1 MPGSVTRCGNGTR
14 AVRSPAE
21 RSRLS
26 GSSPTA
32 SQAAFGAD
40 ETGGVEPQ
48 GLRVVLV
55 HVIKRIGLGS
65 EEGLGAGKVR
75 EEFGR
80 AQCRRPGEAAV
91 EMAPRDLK
99 SPERN
104 IGKVRIEP
112 RLGVARQEPGAH
124 SRLGRA
130 FRPARSPSDAGGRVG
145 RPCRFP
151 QETAM
156 PGCPLKVQCMRR
168 KPRHQEEPRAV
179 CIRRDLDERSEGST
193 SVAVE
198 RGESAG
204 ANGAQEVLS
213 QANPVEIRTDRGGQG
228 GCSWHCSS
236 PIWRAAITISRQ
248 VVGIPCDPALKQGSA
263 SRGPGLAMR
272 GEWTPLRHRKAAFRQ
287 EFASVALTGLT
298 PRASPIRRDS

>member
-55 HVIKRIGLGS
+55 HVIKRIGLGT

-91 EMAPRDLK
+91 EMAP
-99 SPERN
+99 
-104 IGKVRIEP
+104 
-112 RLGVARQEPGAH
+112 A
-124 SRLGRA
+124 
-130 FRPARSPSDAGGRVG
+130 
-145 RPCRFP
+145 
-151 QETAM
+151 
-156 PGCPLKVQCMRR
+156 
-168 KPRHQEEPRAV
+168 
-179 CIRRDLDERSEGST
+179 T
-193 SVAVE
+193 S
-198 RGESAG
+198 
-204 ANGAQEVLS
+204 
-213 QANPVEIRTDRGGQG
+213 
-228 GCSWHCSS
+228 
-236 PIWRAAITISRQ
+236 SRQ
-248 VVGIPCDPALKQGSA
+248 NEKAGKSA
-263 SRGPGLAMR
+263 
-272 GEWTPLRHRKAAFRQ
+272 
-287 EFASVALTGLT
+287 
-298 PRASPIRRDS
+298 